1 MNPTFTI
8 YPISSISSQF
18 FLVFFLEKNHHRAK
32 ERSRSPL
39 DRMHG
44 KDDRKPVH
52 DRLGEFRNRQD
63 RDHRVNN
70 RSDRDAHNDRPS
82 HDTHN
87 NHLGNNTSTH
97 HNTNNRILDR
107 EEIEFRRPQVKPWE
121 VNPEYV
127 PRKSFYFEHDNR
139 EDFRGSGNGSF
150 RGQGYVRG
158 YRGGFNRGGRGGR
171 GRGGFVKRSRV
182 DDFGD
187 WKHDKFR
194 DDDGDVDKELS

>member
-1 MNPTFTI
+1 
-8 YPISSISSQF
+8 
-18 FLVFFLEKNHHRAK
+18 
-32 ERSRSPL
+32 
-39 DRMHG
+39 MHS

-63 RDHRVNN
+63 RGRDNTTHN
-70 RSDRDAHNDRPS
+70 RSDRDAHNRLGSAADHNHPGDDAQNHHPRDNAHNNRPG
-82 HDTHN
+82 DNTHN
-87 NHLGNNTSTH
+87 T
-97 HNTNNRILDR
+97 NRILDR

-127 PRKSFYFEHDNR
+127 PRNNFYFEHDNR
-139 EDFRGSGNGSF
+139 EDFRGSSF
-150 RGQGYVRG
+150 RGRG
-158 YRGGFNRGGRGGR
+158 DFRGHRGGFRGRGGRG

-194 DDDGDVDKELS
+194 EVDRDRDRELS

>member
-1 MNPTFTI
+1 
-8 YPISSISSQF
+8 
-18 FLVFFLEKNHHRAK
+18 
-32 ERSRSPL
+32 
-39 DRMHG
+39 MHS

-63 RDHRVNN
+63 RDRDNTHN
-70 RSDRDAHNDRPS
+70 RSSGDAHNRLGS
-82 HDTHN
+82 ADTHN
-87 NHLGNNTSTH
+87 NRPGDAHNRLGDNTHHNHLGNPH
-97 HNTNNRILDR
+97 NNRILDR

-127 PRKSFYFEHDNR
+127 PRNNFYFEHDNR
-139 EDFRGSGNGSF
+139 EDFRGSF
-150 RGQGYVRG
+150 RGGGGFVRG
-158 YRGGFNRGGRGGR
+158 GHRGGFRGRGGGR

-194 DDDGDVDKELS
+194 EDRDDRDRELS